1 MKNNEPKS
9 DVDAFGA
16 KFAFLF
22 VFLTVII
29 GTSAVLPVS
38 VLQESGLIEGSEHRS
53 ALVESRNNDIQTG
66 RYLKVPSRF

>member
-9 DVDAFGA
+9 NVAAFGA

-29 GTSAVLPVS
+29 GTSAVLPVL
-38 VLQESGLIEGSEHRS
+38 VLQESGLIEGAEHRS

>member
-9 DVDAFGA
+9 NVDAFGA
-16 KFAFLF
+16 NFAFLF

-38 VLQESGLIEGSEHRS
+38 VLQESGLIEGAEHRS
-53 ALVESRNNDIQTG
+53 ALVESGNNDIQTG